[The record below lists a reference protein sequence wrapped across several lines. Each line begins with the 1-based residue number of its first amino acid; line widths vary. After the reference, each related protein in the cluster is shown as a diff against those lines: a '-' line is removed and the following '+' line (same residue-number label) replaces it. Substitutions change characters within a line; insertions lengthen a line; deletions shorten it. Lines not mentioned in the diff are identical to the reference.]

1 MDGLGVTRFPS
12 SFPRFEEEVAMAAS
26 GVRTLSLPL
35 GESIPVL
42 GQGTWHLAEQPDRR
56 DVELASLRLGLDLG
70 LRLIDTAEMYADGAA
85 EELVGEA
92 IDGRR
97 DEVFLVTKVLP
108 SHATRREAILACE
121 RSLRRLGTDWIDL
134 YLLHWRGVTL
144 LEETLDAFAQL
155 VEVGKIKFW
164 GVSNFD
170 VSDME
175 ELMATPGGPRAQT
188 DQVLY
193 NLSRRG
199 IEWNL
204 LPWCRAGALP
214 VMAYSPIE
222 QGRLLDHPVL
232 GRVAERHGATPAQV
246 ALAWVLHQDGVC
258 AIPRAGTP
266 GHVRENRAAL
276 DLILTADDLR
286 MLAGA
291 FPPPS
296 RPQPLES
303 L

>member
-1 MDGLGVTRFPS
+1 
-12 SFPRFEEEVAMAAS
+12 MAAS
-26 GVRTLSLPL
+26 GVRNLSLPL

-42 GQGTWHLAEQPDRR
+42 GQGTWHLAEQPDRW
-56 DVELASLRLGLDLG
+56 DVEVASLRLGLDLG
-70 LRLIDTAEMYADGAA
+70 LTLIDTAEMYGEGGA
-85 EELVGEA
+85 E
-92 IDGRR
+92 
-97 DEVFLVTKVLP
+97 
-108 SHATRREAILACE
+108 EAILACE

-134 YLLHWRGVTL
+134 YLLHWRGFTL

-155 VEVGKIKFW
+155 VDAGKITFW

-175 ELMATPGGPRAQT
+175 ELMATPGGLRVQT

-266 GHVRENRAAL
+266 DHVRENRAAL
-276 DLILTADDLR
+276 DLVLTADDLR
-286 MLAGA
+286 TLAGA